1 MNCFLV
7 SKTIMGF
14 LAFTYQVSPLGKDYD
29 VPTRFQESRALSL
42 RFALYAWHL
51 GKGALT
57 PIIGASHFASFP

>member
-14 LAFTYQVSPLGKDYD
+14 LAFIYQVSPLGKDYD
-29 VPTRFQESRALSL
+29 VPIRFQESRALSF

-57 PIIGASHFASFP
+57 PIIRALRFTSFP